1 LQVTKKARRDNSNR
15 FDSIYQFERCTQS
28 ARSTKRAQFFD
39 NVCKSL
45 RTVEI
50 PPVQDWGDFDAVA
63 IKQLWA
69 AYLDT
74 LERCRSRPVTLISHS
89 HSPPHTSCKVH

>member
-1 LQVTKKARRDNSNR
+1 MRPSDNKPDHVFILPLCPPPPALQVTKKARRDNSNR

-45 RTVEI
+45 RTVEL
-50 PPVQDWGDFDAVA
+50 PVVEDFGDFDVQA
-63 IKQLWA
+63 IKGLWA
-69 AYLDT
+69 AFLDT
-74 LERCRSRPVTLISHS
+74 LER
-89 HSPPHTSCKVH
+89 

>member
-1 LQVTKKARRDNSNR
+1 MTKKARRDNSNR

-39 NVCKSL
+39 NVCKAL
-45 RTVEI
+45 RTIEL
-50 PPVQDWGDFDAVA
+50 PPVTDFGDFDPDA
-63 IKQLWA
+63 IKALWG

-74 LERCRSRPVTLISHS
+74 LE
-89 HSPPHTSCKVH
+89 K